1 MTTKTHHAEIPF
13 RWRVEPPT
21 PPIARIPA
29 PPPEQGAS
37 GDNVASY
44 LHLGRI
50 LRPLEASHA

>member
-21 PPIARIPA
+21 PPARTPT

-37 GDNVASY
+37 GDSVASY
-44 LHLGRI
+44 LQVGRTTSV
-50 LRPLEASHA
+50 EASHG